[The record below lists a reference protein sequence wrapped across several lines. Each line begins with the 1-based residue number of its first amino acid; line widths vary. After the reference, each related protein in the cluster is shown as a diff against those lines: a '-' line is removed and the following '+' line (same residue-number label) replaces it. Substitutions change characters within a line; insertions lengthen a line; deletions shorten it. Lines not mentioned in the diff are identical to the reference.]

1 MPKLPCKVPNKARS
15 TAHLAERFPSLQ
27 KWKTPWEKIVDLP
40 SLRANADKL
49 LSFAELYEQRSV
61 VKPDEHPD
69 DKHVRFDG
77 DALVAAADAL
87 SLTDKA
93 RRQLTEDSQ
102 LIAAWYLQPARQSHV
117 GLTRP
122 DDLRAVEQIAGWAQ
136 LLHFTIFTH
145 LDGIEQLRDIMAVD
159 DDGSFEDLD
168 LVQCAAIIGSVAI
181 FADHVSKQFKAPH
194 GGRKPEFRRNYALA
208 LIVAAIEEATGKK
221 VTSTRGPDSDPQK
234 RFTDAA
240 GQYVAEF
247 FRSVGLKD
255 EQVLVGAFE
264 QISRTS
270 RSSGD

>member
-1 MPKLPCKVPNKARS
+1 MPKLPGKVPKKVRS
-15 TAHLAERFPSLQ
+15 TAPLAERFPSLQ
-27 KWKTPWEKIVDLP
+27 KWKTPWEMIVDLP

-49 LSFAELYEQRSV
+49 LSFAALYEQRSV

-69 DKHVRFDG
+69 DKHVSVDK
-77 DALVAAADAL
+77 DAFVAAADAL
-87 SLTDKA
+87 SLTGKA

-145 LDGIEQLRDIMAVD
+145 LDGIEQLRDLIAVN
-159 DDGSFEDLD
+159 DDGSFDDLD
-168 LVQCAAIIGSVAI
+168 FAQCAAIIGSIAI
-181 FADHVSKQFKAPH
+181 FADRASKHFKAPH
-194 GGRKPEFRRNYALA
+194 GGRKPEARRNYALA